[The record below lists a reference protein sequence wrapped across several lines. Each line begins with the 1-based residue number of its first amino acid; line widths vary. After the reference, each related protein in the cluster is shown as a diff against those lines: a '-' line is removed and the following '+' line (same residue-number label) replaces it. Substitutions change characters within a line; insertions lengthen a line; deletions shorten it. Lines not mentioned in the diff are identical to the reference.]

1 VSYTK
6 DVMDLILTVA
16 KPYTAAEEKMLTVR
30 KKFFREG
37 AASRR

>member
-1 VSYTK
+1 
-6 DVMDLILTVA
+6 VA
-16 KPYTAAEEKMLTVR
+16 KPYTAAEEKQLTVR

>member
-1 VSYTK
+1 
-6 DVMDLILTVA
+6 VA
-16 KPYTAAEEKMLTVR
+16 KAYTAAEEKLLTVR